1 MNGARAIRRA
11 ATWAGLG
18 LALQLGA
25 SFHWT
30 PGSFVLSAAVGIPL
44 VLVGGVQFVVAVLRV
59 MRDKGAL

>member
-1 MNGARAIRRA
+1 MNGARAMRRA

-18 LALQLGA
+18 LAVQLGA
-25 SFHWT
+25 SFYWT

-44 VLVGGVQFVVAVLRV
+44 VLAGGVQFVIAVVRV

>member
-1 MNGARAIRRA
+1 MKAIRRG

-18 LALQLGA
+18 LALQLVA

-44 VLVGGVQFVVAVLRV
+44 VLAGSLQFVVAVLRV